1 MRSGWFFN
9 RDKASLDIVWLK
21 DESLQESDNLPDP
34 HVVAQEVI

>member
-9 RDKASLDIVWLK
+9 RDKASLAIVWLN